1 MKNKLQKVLFVCMLA
16 LFGLSNNAN
25 AQALQWAKAMGG
37 YFRDRGQ
44 SIAIDGSGN
53 VYTTGNFDGTA
64 DFDPGAGVFNLT
76 SAGGPNNFISKLDAS
91 GNFVWAKSMGAGADH
106 DNGFSIA
113 LDGSGNIYTTGFFE
127 GTADFDPGAGV
138 FNLTSAGNSDIF
150 ISKLDASGNFVW
162 AKAMNGIGYGYGY
175 SIALDG
181 SGNVYTTGNFTATV
195 DFDPGA
201 GVFNLTSAGNYDIF
215 ISKLDASGNFVW
227 AKSMGGGAYFDY
239 SHSIALDGSGNV
251 YTTGWFDGTADFDPG
266 AGVFN
271 LTSAG
276 ISDIFISKLDASGNF
291 VWAKAMGGADPARG
305 YSIALDGSGNVYT
318 TGWFEG
324 TADFDPG
331 AGVFNLTTGGGGSD
345 IFISKLDASG
355 NFVWAKSMGGAYFDY
370 SYSIALDGYGNVY
383 TTGDFKG
390 TVDFD
395 PGAGIFNLTSAAGG
409 GSDIFISKLDASGNF
424 IWANAMGGVASGAIS
439 YSIALDGS
447 GNVYTTGVFGGT
459 VDFDPG
465 AGVANLNHAGGGDIF
480 VAKYFQTATGINNN
494 EYSKNLFSIYPNPST
509 GKFSIEFSNQHQIT
523 SVEIYNLLGESVF
536 QQQNTN
542 EIDLSSAAKG
552 IYFVKVYAG
561 EKIYTEKIIVE

>member
-76 SAGGPNNFISKLDAS
+76 SAGGPNN
-91 GNFVWAKSMGAGADH
+91 
-106 DNGFSIA
+106 
-113 LDGSGNIYTTGFFE
+113 
-127 GTADFDPGAGV
+127 
-138 FNLTSAGNSDIF
+138 
-150 ISKLDASGNFVW
+150 
-162 AKAMNGIGYGYGY
+162 
-175 SIALDG
+175 
-181 SGNVYTTGNFTATV
+181 
-195 DFDPGA
+195 
-201 GVFNLTSAGNYDIF
+201 F

-318 TGWFEG
+318 TG
-324 TADFDPG
+324 
-331 AGVFNLTTGGGGSD
+331 
-345 IFISKLDASG
+345 
-355 NFVWAKSMGGAYFDY
+355 
-370 SYSIALDGYGNVY
+370 
-383 TTGDFKG
+383 
-390 TVDFD
+390 
-395 PGAGIFNLTSAAGG
+395 
-409 GSDIFISKLDASGNF
+409 
-424 IWANAMGGVASGAIS
+424 
-439 YSIALDGS
+439 
-447 GNVYTTGVFGGT
+447 VFGGT

-509 GKFSIEFSNQHQIT
+509 GKFNIVFSNQQQIT
-523 SVEIYNLLGESVF
+523 SVEIYNLFGESVF
-536 QQQNTN
+536 QKQNTN

>member
-25 AQALQWAKAMGG
+25 AQALQWAKSMGG
-37 YFRDRGQ
+37 ADPDYGGS
-44 SIAIDGSGN
+44 SIALDGSGN
-53 VYTTGNFDGTA
+53 VYTTGNFFGTA

-76 SAGGPNNFISKLDAS
+76 SAGYG
-91 GNFVWAKSMGAGADH
+91 
-106 DNGFSIA
+106 
-113 LDGSGNIYTTGFFE
+113 
-127 GTADFDPGAGV
+127 
-138 FNLTSAGNSDIF
+138 DIF

-162 AKAMNGIGYGYGY
+162 AKAMGGIGSNDGGS

-181 SGNVYTTGNFTATV
+181 SGNVYTTGYFFGTSDFDPGAGVFNLTSAGFEDIFISKLDASGNFVWAKSIGGAYQDNGSSIALDGSGNVYTTGYFFGTV

-227 AKSMGGGAYFDY
+227 ANAMGGPNYDY
-239 SHSIALDGSGNV
+239 GYSIAIDGSGNV
-251 YTTGWFDGTADFDPG
+251 YTTGDFDGTADFDPG

-271 LTSAG
+271 LTSG
-276 ISDIFISKLDASGNF
+276 YYDIFISKLDASGNF
-291 VWAKAMGGADPARG
+291 VWAKAMGGASFDRG
-305 YSIALDGSGNVYT
+305 SSIALDGSGNVYT
-318 TGWFEG
+318 TGNFSG

-331 AGVFNLTTGGGGSD
+331 AGVFNLTDAGYGD

-355 NFVWAKSMGGAYFDY
+355 NFVWAKAMGCADPNGG
-370 SYSIALDGYGNVY
+370 SSIALDGSGNVY
-383 TTGDFKG
+383 TTGYFVG

-395 PGAGIFNLTSAAGG
+395 PGAGVFITSAGLE
-409 GSDIFISKLDASGNF
+409 DIFISKLDASGNF
-424 IWANAMGGVASGAIS
+424 VWANAMGGADSDYG

-447 GNVYTTGVFGGT
+447 GNVYTTGCFFGT
-459 VDFDPG
+459 ADFDPG
-465 AGVANLNHAGGGDIF
+465 AGVANLTSAGNYDIF
-480 VAKYFQTATGINNN
+480 VAKYFQTAIGINNN
-494 EYSKNLFSIYPNPST
+494 EYSKDLFSIYPNPST
-509 GKFSIEFSNQHQIT
+509 GKFNIAFSNQQQIT
-523 SVEIYNLLGESVF
+523 SVEIYNLFGESVF
-536 QQQNTN
+536 QKQNTN